1 MQTYS
6 EQSTQTRLPLFL
18 LLTASISSITI
29 SKLTQINVIV
39 CRQVASHNATCAI
52 SLWPKVV
59 EQRVV
64 ECKPLVRLFFL
75 NRKTNQALKPA
86 VPLMSTRGR
95 LQKWVSPHGHV
106 KMTNLTAVNKSS
118 QPAIKYSF
126 GLHQYFH
133 LQQLQWVNLCNYS
146 QRRNN
151 SGLWDSGI

>member
-1 MQTYS
+1 MFVD
-6 EQSTQTRLPLFL
+6 RLPP
-18 LLTASISSITI
+18 TTQPVQSAYDPKWSNSEWSSVNLWLN
-29 SKLTQINVIV
+29 SCLQH
-39 CRQVASHNATCAI
+39 RTCN
-52 SLWPKVV
+52 
-59 EQRVV
+59 
-64 ECKPLVRLFFL
+64 RLFFL

-95 LQKWVSPHGHV
+95 LQKRVSPHGHV

-146 QRRNN
+146 QQKNN
-151 SGLWDSGI
+151 SGL